1 MTSKPNNK
9 SFPILDVKVN
19 DKDLIYFD
27 NAATTQKHQSVIDEV
42 VNFYKEENSNIH
54 RGAHHLSQLSTNKF
68 EKSRGAVKGFIN
80 AQHNHEI
87 IFTKGTTES
96 INLLASSY
104 TKILNSGDEIIIS
117 EMEHHSN
124 MVPWQMCCEGSG
136 ASLKVIPI
144 TDEGEL
150 DLQAF
155 EDLISN
161 KTKLVAISH
170 VSNSLGTIN
179 PVEKIIELSHS
190 KNAKVLIDGAQAA
203 AHIIIDVQNLNV
215 DYYCFSAHK
224 LYGPTGVGV
233 LYGKEKLL
241 NMLPPYQGGGE
252 MIKDVRVDKTTYACL
267 PHKFEAGTPNIAGVI
282 AFKKALDFI
291 NTTGL
296 KKIKAHEDGLLEYA
310 LKKLKTIDNL
320 KVIGTATE
328 KSAIIS
334 FVIEGIHHYD
344 LGLIL
349 DKMGVAIRTGH
360 HCTQPIMKR
369 FNISGTSRI
378 SFAYYNTI
386 GEVDY
391 FMESLKKAIKM
402 LS

>member
-1 MTSKPNNK
+1 MTSKTKNK
-9 SFPILDVKVN
+9 SFPILDIKVN

-68 EKSRGAVKGFIN
+68 EESRGAVKSFVN

-104 TKILNSGDEIIIS
+104 TKILNAGDEIIIS

-124 MVPWQMCCEGSG
+124 MVPWQMCCESSG
-136 ASLKVIPI
+136 ANLKVIPI

-161 KTKLVAISH
+161 KTKLVAITH

-203 AHIIIDVQNLNV
+203 AHIMIDVQSLNV

-233 LYGKEKLL
+233 LYGKEQLL

-252 MIKDVRVDKTTYACL
+252 MIKDVSINKTTYACL
-267 PHKFEAGTPNIAGVI
+267 PHKFEAGTPNIAGVV

-296 KKIKAHEDGLLEYA
+296 EKIKAHEDSLLEYA
-310 LKKLKTIDNL
+310 LKKLKSIDNL

-334 FVIEGIHHYD
+334 FVIKGVHHYD

-360 HCTQPIMKR
+360 HCTQPIMKK

-391 FMESLKKAIKM
+391 FIESLKKAIKM

>member
-1 MTSKPNNK
+1 MTSKPKNK
-9 SFPILDVKVN
+9 SFPILDVQVN

-68 EKSRGAVKGFIN
+68 EESRGAVKSFIN

-104 TKILNSGDEIIIS
+104 TKILNAGDEIIIS

-124 MVPWQMCCEGSG
+124 MVPWQMCCESSG
-136 ASLKVIPI
+136 ANLKVIPI

-161 KTKLVAISH
+161 KTKLVAITH

-203 AHIIIDVQNLNV
+203 AHIMIDVQSLNV

-233 LYGKEKLL
+233 LYGKEQLL

-252 MIKDVRVDKTTYACL
+252 MIKDVSINKTTYACL
-267 PHKFEAGTPNIAGVI
+267 PHKFEAGTPNIAGVV

-296 KKIKAHEDGLLEYA
+296 EKIKAHEDSLLEYT
-310 LKKLKTIDNL
+310 LKKLKTIDDL

-386 GEVDY
+386 REVDY